1 MKLES
6 RLIAVF
12 KIYIHEFLNDT
23 FLEVCFQA
31 LLINSSISK
40 NDSDVQIKKTGLY

>member
-12 KIYIHEFLNDT
+12 IYIYEFLNDT
-23 FLEVCFQA
+23 FLEICFQT

-40 NDSDVQIKKTGLY
+40 DDSDVQIKKTGLY